1 MTTQASAVA
10 LRPLHID
17 YGEPIENELTQLADA
32 VDTVPLS
39 HCASSRWVAIKLLEE
54 EPVTVAAVEGAGGGR
69 AVAAFA
75 REAAARVRAA
85 TGEDPSFLIA
95 DRRFDWSH
103 RLAGTAVRREAAP
116 HARTERLDD
125 ILTSRWFGIPIF
137 LGLMW
142 IVFKLVTG
150 VAGPLVDWVGG
161 VVAGPVSSLA
171 GACLDAV
178 GLSGTWFEALI
189 VGGIIAG
196 VGSVVVFIPVLVVL
210 YTALGVLEDSGYM
223 ARAAFLMDRVMRPI
237 GLNGKSFLP
246 LLLGFGCNVPGV
258 YATRVLDRDRDRIL
272 TVLLMPFVTCAARLP
287 IFVLLAGVFFPSARG
302 TVVFLMYVASIVV
315 VLVIGAVLDRLLLR
329 GQRNESFVL
338 ELPPYRRPSIKV
350 LRSYVAI
357 RVRAFLSRAGT
368 VILGCAMIVWLLLA
382 IPISGTGGFAD
393 IPMKDSAFAGAA
405 RTAAPTLKPA
415 GLGSYEIAG
424 TLFTGFVAKEVV
436 VSTLGQVYGTQE
448 ERAQGGYHPV
458 DDLITSGRDFPGALR
473 DAALA
478 VPGIVGINL
487 GSSDDSDGAAIAAP
501 LRNGFE
507 QSSDG
512 HGALA
517 AVAFLVFVLLYVP
530 CIATVAAIR
539 HELGTRWALAS
550 VAINLTVA
558 WTAAV
563 VIFQV
568 GKALGIG

>member
-1 MTTQASAVA
+1 MRTQTSIVA
-10 LRPLHID
+10 ARPLRID
-17 YGEPIENELTQLADA
+17 YGDPVETELAQLADA
-32 VDTVPLS
+32 VETLPLS
-39 HCASSRWVAIKLLEE
+39 QTASSRWVAIKLLEQ
-54 EPVTVAAVEGAGGGR
+54 EPVTLAAVEGVSGGGP
-69 AVAAFA
+69 VAAEA

-85 TGEDPSFLIA
+85 TGEDPSFLVA

-103 RLAGTAVRREAAP
+103 QLANTAVRRVAAP
-116 HARTERLDD
+116 RARTERLDN

-150 VAGPLVDWVGG
+150 VAGPFVDWVGG
-161 VVAGPVSSLA
+161 LVAGPVSSLA
-171 GACLDAV
+171 SACLDAV
-178 GLSGTWFEALI
+178 GLSGTWFKALI

-196 VGSVVVFIPVLVVL
+196 VGSVVVFVPVLVVL

-258 YATRVLDRDRDRIL
+258 YATRVLDRRRDRIL

-287 IFVLLAGVFFPSARG
+287 IFVLLAGVFFPAARG
-302 TVVFLMYVASIVV
+302 TVVFLMYLASIAV

-329 GQRNESFVL
+329 GQRNASFVI
-338 ELPPYRRPSIKV
+338 ELPPYRRPSLKV
-350 LRSYVAI
+350 LRSYVAQ

-382 IPISGTGGFAD
+382 IPISGSGGFAD
-393 IPMKDSAFAGAA
+393 TPMQNSAFAGAA

-415 GLGSYEIAG
+415 GLGSYEVAG

-436 VSTLGQVYGTQE
+436 VSTLGQVYGTQGE
-448 ERAQGGYHPV
+448 QAPAGYHPV
-458 DDLITSGRDFPGALR
+458 DDLVTSGKDFVGALR
-473 DAALA
+473 DAAVA

-487 GSSDDSDGAAIAAP
+487 AGSDDPDEAALAQP
-501 LRNGFE
+501 LRAGFDR
-507 QSSDG
+507 SSDG

-517 AVAFLVFVLLYVP
+517 AVAFLVCVLLYVP
-530 CIATVAAIR
+530 CMATVAAIR

-550 VAINLTVA
+550 VGINLTVA

>member
-1 MTTQASAVA
+1 VRTQTSALAVRG
-10 LRPLHID
+10 LRID
-17 YGEPIENELTQLADA
+17 YGDPVETELERLTDA
-32 VDTVPLS
+32 VETLPLS
-39 HCASSRWVAIKLLEE
+39 KTASSRWVAIKLLEQ
-54 EPVTVAAVEGAGGGR
+54 EPVTLAAVEGVSGGGP
-69 AVAAFA
+69 VAAEA
-75 REAAARVRAA
+75 REAGARVRAA

-103 RLAGTAVRREAAP
+103 QLAGTAVQRVAAP
-116 HARTERLDD
+116 RARTERLDN

-150 VAGPLVDWVGG
+150 VAGPFVDWVGG

-171 GACLDAV
+171 GAGLDAV
-178 GLSGTWFEALI
+178 GLSGTWFQALV

-196 VGSVVVFIPVLVVL
+196 VGSVVVFVPVLVVL

-258 YATRVLDRDRDRIL
+258 YATRVLDRRRDRVL

-302 TVVFLMYVASIVV
+302 TVVFVMYVASILV

-329 GQRNESFVL
+329 GQRNASFVI
-338 ELPPYRRPSIKV
+338 ELPPYRRPSLKV
-350 LRSYVAI
+350 LRSYVSV

-382 IPISGTGGFAD
+382 IPISGSGGFAD
-393 IPMKDSAFAGAA
+393 TPMQNSAFAGAA

-436 VSTLGQVYGTQE
+436 VSTLGQVYGTQS
-448 ERAQGGYHPV
+448 AQAPAGYHPV
-458 DDLITSGRDFPGALR
+458 DDLATSGKDFVGALR
-473 DAALA
+473 DAAVA

-487 GSSDDSDGAAIAAP
+487 AGSDDPDEAALAQP
-501 LRNGFE
+501 LRNGFDR
-507 QSSDG
+507 SSGG
-512 HGALA
+512 HGGLA

-530 CIATVAAIR
+530 CMATVAAIR

-563 VIFQV
+563 VIFQL

>member
-17 YGEPIENELTQLADA
+17 YGEPIENELAQLADA
-32 VDTVPLS
+32 VDTLPLS

-116 HARTERLDD
+116 RARTERLDD

-258 YATRVLDRDRDRIL
+258 YATRVLDRRPGPDSHRAAHAVRDVRRAATNL
-272 TVLLMPFVTCAARLP
+272 RPSRGGVLPVRPRHGRLP
-287 IFVLLAGVFFPSARG
+287 DVRREHRGGAGYRCGPRSPA
-302 TVVFLMYVASIVV
+302 AA
-315 VLVIGAVLDRLLLR
+315 GATKRV
-329 GQRNESFVL
+329 
-338 ELPPYRRPSIKV
+338 
-350 LRSYVAI
+350 
-357 RVRAFLSRAGT
+357 VRA
-368 VILGCAMIVWLLLA
+368 
-382 IPISGTGGFAD
+382 
-393 IPMKDSAFAGAA
+393 
-405 RTAAPTLKPA
+405 
-415 GLGSYEIAG
+415 
-424 TLFTGFVAKEVV
+424 
-436 VSTLGQVYGTQE
+436 
-448 ERAQGGYHPV
+448 
-458 DDLITSGRDFPGALR
+458 
-473 DAALA
+473 
-478 VPGIVGINL
+478 
-487 GSSDDSDGAAIAAP
+487 
-501 LRNGFE
+501 
-507 QSSDG
+507 
-512 HGALA
+512 
-517 AVAFLVFVLLYVP
+517 
-530 CIATVAAIR
+530 
-539 HELGTRWALAS
+539 
-550 VAINLTVA
+550 
-558 WTAAV
+558 
-563 VIFQV
+563 
-568 GKALGIG
+568 